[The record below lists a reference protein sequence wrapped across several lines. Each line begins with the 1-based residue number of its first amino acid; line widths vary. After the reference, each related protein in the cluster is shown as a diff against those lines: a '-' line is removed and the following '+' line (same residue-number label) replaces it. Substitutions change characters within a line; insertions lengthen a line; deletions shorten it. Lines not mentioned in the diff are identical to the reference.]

1 MILCPV
7 FAGPSNPMSLVYQK
21 LAGATKMSFWDI
33 FLSLG
38 ITFVLENS
46 LDFVMYCNCEKNTE
60 KQRL

>member
-21 LAGATKMSFWDI
+21 LAGANKMSFG
-33 FLSLG
+33 LR

-46 LDFVMYCNCEKNTE
+46 LDFVMCCNCEKDIK